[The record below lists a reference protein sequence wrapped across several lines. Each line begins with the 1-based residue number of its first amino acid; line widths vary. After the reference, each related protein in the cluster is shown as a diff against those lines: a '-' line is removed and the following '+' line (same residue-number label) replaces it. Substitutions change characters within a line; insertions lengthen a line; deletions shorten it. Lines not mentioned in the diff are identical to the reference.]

1 MQTSNT
7 EQNTMKTFRNAN
19 FVKRNYEC
27 TNVVCCQSENIE
39 QAKIAMPGANWIEC
53 SEKEVERMTQLW
65 KVGSATLFG
74 WM

>member
-7 EQNTMKTFRNAN
+7 QQNTMKTFRNAN

-27 TNVVCCQSENIE
+27 TNVVCCRAGSIE
-39 QAKIAMPGANWIEC
+39 EAKTAIPNANWIEC
-53 SEKEVERMTQLW
+53 SDKEIERMTQLW
-65 KVGSATLFG
+65 KVGGATLFG